1 MRRHPELFRK
11 LQYLQKSRL
20 NPTIRSNSDLAAQLG
35 VTKQAVSRW
44 CRGTVTQMG
53 DRIPDYLI
61 DRLADLFD
69 IESSWLSLDIT
80 DFEAKIDGKIESR
93 DSDLEAFQ
101 QVSIASLPITN
112 LSTFGRDAELEFL
125 TRCWDDPQINFV
137 QVLAFGGVGKSAL
150 INRWL
155 SDLSNEKFRGAT
167 RVYAWSFYW
176 QGHSAELNSSGDFF
190 IEHALRWFG
199 DPNPEKGTP
208 WVKASRLVQLV
219 RGQKSLLVLDG
230 IEPLQHAPGPRAGE
244 IDTPAVAALIRELA
258 ADNSGLCVVTSRLS
272 VTDLSAFQDGRVQ
285 TIPLKNLD
293 TNSGVAMLKEQ
304 GLKGDVATFSQV
316 VDEYQGHPLSLS
328 LLGGYLSIVHDGAI
342 EKYSEIESLFDEKQ
356 QSGHAQ
362 SIMNAYLE
370 WFNGSMELELLYL
383 IGLFDRAV
391 SYKQLKQLANDKK
404 FGDELEFLGKAREI
418 DWKYSINSIV
428 NSKLV
433 SKLQFDGEDFLDC
446 HPIVRDF
453 LSLRLA
459 SSKSDFWLQ
468 GHKAIFELM
477 LTSRKDTSDT
487 TLSMEEMNT
496 AVLHGALSQNYQE
509 AFNFYFHEIRRMQFS
524 LPKEGSHHADNNCI
538 KLFFEKQWEVPHASL
553 TEESKIFLL
562 MAASTN
568 LIYLGKITEALSPC
582 MKSINWFVNNQRWTD
597 AATASAPLLSMLI
610 VTGKLQEA
618 RKLIDRM
625 SVAIEQTNNP
635 VINAMKLNFEAYIH
649 YLDNNVEAARALFE
663 ESEKVLVRELPEEP
677 APFPIISA
685 YYCRFL
691 LDHESPHAAL
701 NRSLRTFAW
710 RDRGAWQVK
719 FDTTSILASDT
730 LVLGLVFLAI
740 GDKANAKSHLN
751 KQVELFRSA
760 NEWLYLPAGLVCR
773 AKYFR
778 AVGDY
783 EAALADL
790 EESLSISKRT
800 GAVFSEWE
808 ARLDLCSYYLEVND
822 KETAAS
828 YLQSAQS
835 LPGMSAYKFRDLEIA
850 DLQQA
855 VQS

>member
-342 EKYSEIESLFDEKQ
+342 KKYSEIESLFDEKQ

-383 IGLFDRAV
+383 IGLFDRCV
-391 SYKQLKQLANDKK
+391 STKSLKELVAKKSVSERLCKLANACHVDWQYAIRLLSDAKLI
-404 FGDELEFLGKAREI
+404 FISGCNDECLI
-418 DWKYSINSIV
+418 DAHPIIK
-428 NSKLV
+428 
-433 SKLQFDGEDFLDC
+433 DFLKLHLKRND
-446 HPIVRDF
+446 
-453 LSLRLA
+453 A
-459 SSKSDFWLQ
+459 DFWKSAHLCLFEIFSSQ
-468 GHKAIFELM
+468 AANSPKSLVEFEPAI
-477 LTSRKDTSDT
+477 R
-487 TLSMEEMNT
+487 
-496 AVLHGALSQNYQE
+496 AVLHGIE
-509 AFNFYFHEIRRMQFS
+509 AEEIRKSFELYCHQIKQNFS
-524 LPKEGSHHADNNCI
+524 MLQEGSHSLDQVCIDSFFIGKWDKPVHGITANEKYFLVSSAAVNLMSLGFIQESIEPSLECIEHYLEYDMWLESTFIAGPLISTLIAAGKLDQALHFVEKMDAPVRRTKNPIIEAMANNFLGYI
-538 KLFFEKQWEVPHASL
+538 ELLRGEFEKAGELFQKVEKALCKPDPGVEISFPTVSSYISYYHL
-553 TEESKIFLL
+553 CVGELER
-562 MAASTN
+562 
-568 LIYLGKITEALSPC
+568 ALS
-582 MKSINWFVNNQRWTD
+582 S
-597 AATASAPLLSMLI
+597 
-610 VTGKLQEA
+610 
-618 RKLIDRM
+618 
-625 SVAIEQTNNP
+625 
-635 VINAMKLNFEAYIH
+635 
-649 YLDNNVEAARALFE
+649 
-663 ESEKVLVRELPEEP
+663 
-677 APFPIISA
+677 
-685 YYCRFL
+685 
-691 LDHESPHAAL
+691 
-701 NRSLRTFAW
+701 SLRTFGW
-710 RDRGAWQVK
+710 RNRKSWQVTV
-719 FDTTSILASDT
+719 DTTSILASDT
-730 LVLGLVFLAI
+730 LVLGLTFLQL